1 MSKPRLPAV
10 ARSTS
15 WRCPICHRR
24 FARLRQWHSC
34 QSRSVDAHFAD
45 RDPALRRLFDFLI
58 GRLEKTGPVRI
69 DAVKSSINLV
79 SRHHFGAVTVR
90 SAYLRLGFVAST
102 RIQSPRIVR
111 NETLG
116 PNRVGHSVV
125 VRDKADIDAELLRWL
140 SDAQHLQS

>member
-1 MSKPRLPAV
+1 M
-10 ARSTS
+10 
-15 WRCPICHRR
+15 
-24 FARLRQWHSC
+24 
-34 QSRSVDAHFAD
+34 
-45 RDPALRRLFDFLI
+45 
-58 GRLEKTGPVRI
+58 
-69 DAVKSSINLV
+69 
-79 SRHHFGAVTVR
+79 
-90 SAYLRLGFVAST
+90 RLGFVAST